1 MPIYQVEQTIMNQCR
16 VWRTNLGAFVLNL
29 VRQQCNAATGS
40 PRLVM
45 TSTGTRPA
53 ARGQMPL
60 PWNVW
65 HLSEGRSVWVWHNM
79 YGRPRSLR
87 PWNLAEATLPFEQP
101 EQVRLR
107 SLGERVERLNRIF
120 IAYE

>member
-1 MPIYQVEQTIMNQCR
+1 MSQCR
-16 VWRTNLGAFVLNL
+16 VWQADRVSWVLNL
-29 VRQQCNAATGS
+29 LRHPCNAAMGSPPSATPWTGS
-40 PRLVM
+40 
-45 TSTGTRPA
+45 RPA
-53 ARGQMPL
+53 ARRQMPL